1 MTILKNYLEAKVN
14 SRGNK
19 NLNYLSSFFSE
30 TELSILSEKT
40 ISIVGTNGKSSTANN
55 IAMLL
60 EGLDK
65 SYIVFTSPHLYDY
78 KERITAHKDLNLNQY
93 IEYLEKFELEN
104 NIILGYFE
112 STFLIAAKA
121 FLHNDLDYFICEAGI
136 GGKYDTTS
144 IIQSKTVVLTS
155 IGLDHTDILGNKI
168 TDILDQKIYVSNN
181 IETLFVSVLNE
192 DLIEIIKSEYTNYSK
207 SIFLS
212 EYLDNKNI
220 SFSKLIFKDLNYY
233 LSLMVVDL
241 LLQDIKYA
249 DLTNIKIKEAKGRF
263 EIVNDSP
270 VKIID
275 GAHNYEGVEILL
287 RNYENKY
294 GNLNT
299 DIFLGF
305 KKGKDI
311 NNILKLIIGKTNY
324 NLHLI
329 EDDTFFDQEI
339 TKEIGYLLDKHS
351 KNYKIASLEQ
361 FKKNKNPSILLG
373 SLYLIG
379 EYKKREL

>member
-1 MTILKNYLEAKVN
+1 LTNLKNYLEAKVN

-60 EGLDK
+60 GGLDK
-65 SYIVFTSPHLYDY
+65 SYIAFTSPHLYDY
-78 KERITAHKDLNLNQY
+78 KERISAHKDLNLNQY
-93 IEYLEKFELEN
+93 IEYLENFELEN

-121 FLHNDLDYFICEAGI
+121 FLQNDFDYFICEAGI

-192 DLIEIIKSEYTNYSK
+192 DLIKIIKSEYTNYSK

-212 EYLDNKNI
+212 EYLNSKNI
-220 SFSKLIFKDLNYY
+220 SSSKLIFKDLNYY

-249 DLTNIKIKEAKGRF
+249 DLKNIKIKEAKGRF

-311 NNILKLIIGKTNY
+311 NSILNLIIGKTNY
-324 NLHLI
+324 NLYLI